1 MAIANGE
8 KGETMTRKEAELW
21 MEYNCTGECDICCM
35 RKVVPGTDERIDR
48 EPVYYCK
55 CSLAL
60 LEAELNDL

>member
-1 MAIANGE
+1 
-8 KGETMTRKEAELW
+8 MTRKEAERW

-55 CSLAL
+55 CSLVL
-60 LEAELNDL
+60 LEAEQNDL